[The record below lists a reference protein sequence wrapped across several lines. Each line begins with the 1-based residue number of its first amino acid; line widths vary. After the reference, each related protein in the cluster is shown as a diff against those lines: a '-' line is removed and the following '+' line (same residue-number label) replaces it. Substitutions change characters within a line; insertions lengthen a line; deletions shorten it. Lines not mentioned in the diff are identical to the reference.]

1 MGYRKF
7 IVISEV
13 VNADGETGAAKPVTR
28 VAACAVLDNPLAGQ
42 FAADASLDPLI
53 QLGAMLGDMLTHK
66 ALSLLPGQPQA
77 YGKAALVGTSGALEH
92 GAALIHPAMGKP
104 MREAIGGGKALIP
117 SNVKIGVPG
126 TAIDIPLNHWN
137 DAWLF
142 DFLDTMT
149 VFCADAPRPNEIVAI
164 IALSDGGR
172 PRPRVRVT

>member
-1 MGYRKF
+1 MDYRKL
-7 IVISEV
+7 IVVSELV
-13 VNADGETGAAKPVTR
+13 YADGETAALKPVTR
-28 VAACAVLDNPLAGQ
+28 VAACAIINNPLAGT

-53 QLGAMLGDMLTHK
+53 ELGAVLGDLLTRK
-66 ALSLLPGQPQA
+66 ALSLLPGAPQA
-77 YGKAALVGTSGALEH
+77 YGKAALIGTAGVLEH

-117 SNVKIGVPG
+117 SNVKIGGPG
-126 TAIDIPLNHWN
+126 TIVDVPLNHRH

-149 VFCADAPRPNEIVAI
+149 VYCADGPRPDEIVAI

-172 PRPRVRVT
+172 PRPRVRAA